1 MVKKNQVAGAANKT
15 FRLFIEMLPIFLS
28 ILLLISLYV
37 TVIPKSFYSKFF
49 TKNPIIDSVLGAIL
63 GSISTGNPVT
73 SYIIGGELV
82 KAEVPLIAVVAF
94 ILAWVTV
101 GIIQLPAECY
111 FLGKRFGII
120 RNILSFLFAIL
131 ISILLVLTL
140 RIM

>member
-1 MVKKNQVAGAANKT
+1 MVTKKQFAGPAKKT

-49 TKNPIIDSVLGAIL
+49 TKNPIIDSVLGAML
-63 GSISTGNPVT
+63 GSISTGNPLT

-82 KAEVPLIAVVAF
+82 KAGITLIAVVAF
-94 ILAWVTV
+94 ILSWVTV

-140 RIM
+140 KIM